1 MKVRHID
8 FDMLAIVV
16 STAVILVV
24 IWVVAF

>member
-1 MKVRHID
+1 MKERHID